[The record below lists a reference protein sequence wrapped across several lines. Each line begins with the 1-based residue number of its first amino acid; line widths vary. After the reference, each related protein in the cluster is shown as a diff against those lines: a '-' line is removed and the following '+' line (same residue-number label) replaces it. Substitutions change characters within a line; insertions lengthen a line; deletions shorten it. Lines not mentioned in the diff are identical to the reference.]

1 MSSPPRTRN
10 LWVLAAQLT
19 AVAWEFLG
27 TILAGAI
34 VGYFLDRQFDS
45 DPWGL
50 IACTLLGSTTGL
62 YRMVVLLKQFE
73 RKTPDE

>member
-1 MSSPPRTRN
+1 VSEPPRPRN

-27 TILAGAI
+27 TILAGAL
-34 VGYFLDRQFDS
+34 VGYFLDGHFDTA
-45 DPWGL
+45 PWGL
-50 IACTLLGSTTGL
+50 IVCTLLGSTTGL
-62 YRMVVLLKQFE
+62 YRMVVLLKRFE